1 MSNKESDIIMEI
13 GKYVRDIG
21 MVNRS
26 GGRGTLFG
34 NLAIFEII
42 MRNNHKLMT
51 DDEVK
56 KNYPFKKFTGFECY
70 GNMVEEKYTTMA
82 IKYCREELRFTDDE
96 FMQLCKWFVGRKSP
110 DVYVTTYFICKEV
123 FNEELFKTLMER

>member
-1 MSNKESDIIMEI
+1 MSNKESDVIMEI
-13 GKYVRDIG
+13 GKCMRDIG
-21 MVNRS
+21 MVSRS

>member
-70 GNMVEEKYTTMA
+70 GNMVEEKYTTIA

>member
-1 MSNKESDIIMEI
+1 MSNKESDVIMEI
-13 GKYVRDIG
+13 GKCIRDIG
-21 MVNRS
+21 MVQRS